1 MSRNILELFNN
12 LLNPEA
18 QPRESCGHMEISG
31 AFTGDICNGMNVFV
45 APSGY
50 IKGSIKARTLVI
62 AGKVHGNVEAYSLV
76 IHSSGE
82 LVYNKLVY
90 RELLVEEG
98 GVMICANDAAD
109 AHGMPAISRAPASAV
124 SETNMPNSQPLPQPV
139 IHKSTAEE
147 TQPQTPD
154 MEETP
159 PGIPAVGE
167 TPARVPVVKEL
178 PQTYTAP
185 QASVPIPQAS
195 SFPATSHTT
204 ASSKEVHFHSSF

>member
-124 SETNMPNSQPLPQPV
+124 SETNMPNSQPLPQPALHGPAV
-139 IHKSTAEE
+139 EE
-147 TQPQTPD
+147 TLPHTPAVDEVTSQTP
-154 MEETP
+154 
-159 PGIPAVGE
+159 AAGE
-167 TPARVPVVKEL
+167 TPVRVPAVEEKEL
-178 PQTYTAP
+178 HFQ
-185 QASVPIPQAS
+185 S
-195 SFPATSHTT
+195 SF
-204 ASSKEVHFHSSF
+204 